1 MNEHALLTP
10 EQIRDRINGLE
21 AWVAHITETVD
32 EVNDLLV
39 KIADAGAKADER
51 IADLAEAQIK
61 TEETLQ
67 SYLDSIT
74 GTNGK

>member
-51 IADLAEAQIK
+51 IADLAEAQTR

-67 SYLDSIT
+67 SYLASIT
-74 GTNGK
+74 RTNGK